1 MATEGTF
8 STAPR
13 VVILSRDHTLARAE
27 LEELCSRGMQCLRW
41 SSAYE
46 VAAELLSGT
55 VDALVLDLR
64 MLTGR
69 NTRVLQI
76 ARERGVEVLAVGM
89 LPASVSTENLSGV
102 RLAGMRDL
110 PGILQQL
117 GTYLPVEPEQPPQP
131 PTPEPTEPAEGEA
144 SRAHRGT
151 AGHPDARGVVRPS
164 GERTVT
170 GGGNMLVLAEP
181 GIGEELVA
189 QVGRDKVV
197 HHVDPYDALTDLSVG
212 KWSGV
217 VMTAPRGDFAGLCR
231 AARRL
236 QRDAKLWALCPP
248 LAEPEV
254 RPLVDGPLDDYIIY
268 PPTQRDLSSL
278 RAALSEPEAHP
289 AGPTAP
295 AALGGKTLS
304 KLIDSTRSMATL
316 EGCLAEVVGAEMGVP
331 VKWVDAARITVP
343 AGPAAPPSAS
353 SEAVLTE
360 LQQCVPALIE
370 TAKRTG
376 SLHRLAITD
385 HLTGAYNRR
394 YFYHLTDQ
402 ILLRARQRKFR
413 VTLLL
418 YDIDDFKRYN
428 DTYGH
433 AAGDEI
439 LRETAQ
445 LMAQITRAH
454 DVVARIG
461 GDEFCVL
468 FWDAEKP
475 RAEGSRPPENAFALA
490 DRFRRAVHTHEF
502 PQLGPEARGALT
514 ISGGLA
520 SFPWDGRTCRE
531 LLHRADQALQAA
543 KDSGKNAI
551 HLVGGNGPQ
560 SD

>member
-1 MATEGTF
+1 M
-8 STAPR
+8 
-13 VVILSRDHTLARAE
+13 
-27 LEELCSRGMQCLRW
+27 
-41 SSAYE
+41 
-46 VAAELLSGT
+46 
-55 VDALVLDLR
+55 
-64 MLTGR
+64 TG
-69 NTRVLQI
+69 
-76 ARERGVEVLAVGM
+76 A
-89 LPASVSTENLSGV
+89 
-102 RLAGMRDL
+102 
-110 PGILQQL
+110 
-117 GTYLPVEPEQPPQP
+117 
-131 PTPEPTEPAEGEA
+131 
-144 SRAHRGT
+144 
-151 AGHPDARGVVRPS
+151 
-164 GERTVT
+164 
-170 GGGNMLVLAEP
+170 GNMLVLAEP
-181 GIGEELVA
+181 GVGEELVA
-189 QVGRDKVV
+189 RIDCGKVV

-254 RPLVDGPLDDYIIY
+254 RALVDGPLDDYIIY
-268 PPTQRDLSSL
+268 PPTRRDLSSL
-278 RAALSEPEAHP
+278 RAALTGPETQPLGP
-289 AGPTAP
+289 AEP

-316 EGCLAEVVGAEMGVP
+316 EACLAEVVGAEMDVP
-331 VKWVDAARITVP
+331 VEWVDAARLTSEAPPLLFAGGETPRVLIP

-353 SEAVLTE
+353 ADALLAE
-360 LQQCVPALIE
+360 LQHCVPALIE
-370 TAKRTG
+370 AANRTG

-502 PQLGPEARGALT
+502 AQLGPEARGALT

-520 SFPWDGRTCRE
+520 SFPWDGQTCRE
-531 LLHRADQALQAA
+531 LLRQADQALQAA

-551 HLVGGNGPQ
+551 HLIGGNGPRT
-560 SD
+560 D

>member
-1 MATEGTF
+1 
-8 STAPR
+8 
-13 VVILSRDHTLARAE
+13 
-27 LEELCSRGMQCLRW
+27 
-41 SSAYE
+41 
-46 VAAELLSGT
+46 
-55 VDALVLDLR
+55 
-64 MLTGR
+64 
-69 NTRVLQI
+69 
-76 ARERGVEVLAVGM
+76 
-89 LPASVSTENLSGV
+89 
-102 RLAGMRDL
+102 
-110 PGILQQL
+110 
-117 GTYLPVEPEQPPQP
+117 
-131 PTPEPTEPAEGEA
+131 
-144 SRAHRGT
+144 
-151 AGHPDARGVVRPS
+151 
-164 GERTVT
+164 
-170 GGGNMLVLAEP
+170 MLVLAEP
-181 GIGEELVA
+181 GVGEELIT
-189 QVGRDKVV
+189 QVDRGKVV
-197 HHVDPYDALTDLSVG
+197 LHVDPYDALTDLSVG
-212 KWSGV
+212 TWSGV

-248 LAEPEV
+248 LAEPEI

-268 PPTQRDLSSL
+268 PPTQRDFSSL
-278 RAALSEPEAHP
+278 RAALAGPEAQVAKP
-289 AGPTAP
+289 TGPVG
-295 AALGGKTLS
+295 LGGKTLA
-304 KLIDSTRSMATL
+304 KLIDSTGSMTAL
-316 EGCLAEVVGAEMGVP
+316 EACLAEVVGEEIGVAAE
-331 VKWVDAARITVP
+331 WVDAARIAGEARPLLFAGADTPRVLVP
-343 AGPAAPPSAS
+343 AEPSGPPSVSAD
-353 SEAVLTE
+353 ALLAE
-360 LQQCVPALIE
+360 LQQCVPALVE
-370 TAKRTG
+370 AAKRTN

-439 LRETAQ
+439 LRETAR

-502 PQLGPEARGALT
+502 PELGPEARGALT

-520 SFPWDGRTCRE
+520 SFPWDGQTCRE
-531 LLHRADQALQAA
+531 LLRQADQALQAA

-551 HLVGGNGPQ
+551 HLIGGNGPRT
-560 SD
+560 DADPTPG